1 MTTLFDTTIE
11 DLRNGDIKIF
21 TKTRTTKA
29 YRRGLRNMKAK
40 SVTFHYAQYK
50 DSKPYQINRK
60 ILKQYEEI
68 LNS

>member
-21 TKTRTTKA
+21 TKTIVTRSYK
-29 YRRGLRNMKAK
+29 RGIRNMKPK
-40 SVTFHYAQYK
+40 TIIFHYAQYK